1 MSKLFAV
8 YILASARNGTI
19 YIGVT
24 NNLKRRVWEHKEKLV
39 EGFTAQYGIDKLVY
53 YEVCDNPEAAIRR
66 EKQLKNLVRRKKINL
81 IEEQNKNWADLY
93 YSL

>member
-1 MSKLFAV
+1 M
-8 YILASARNGTI
+8 ASARNGTI